1 MAVVDVRNLEGKT
14 VGQMELADDVF
25 AARVNPHVLHETV
38 RHYLA
43 SQRAGTHKT
52 KAKGEVSGAGRK
64 LWKQKGTGRARIGSI
79 RSPLWRHGGTVH
91 GPVPRKYGY
100 RLPRKMFLG
109 ALRSALSAKLADNK
123 LFVVENWQ
131 LDSHKTKPFRQ
142 ALTKLDEA
150 SRTLLLVDAVENVNL
165 ERASRNIEGVK
176 LVRSMSIQP
185 YDLLRHEALVLS
197 REAAEK
203 LSRGLSEME
212 APDGD
217 SRPVQIEPAR
227 PGEPAAKREKPEHA
241 AKHAAKSEHAKHKA
255 KPAAKSHAKKAK
267 AKPAAKKH
275 AKAKP
280 ARASE
285 PKAKKDKD

>member
-1 MAVVDVRNLEGKT
+1 MAVLDVKNLDGKT
-14 VGQMELADDVF
+14 VGKIELADDVF

-52 KAKGEVSGAGRK
+52 KQKSEVSGSGRK

-91 GPVPRKYGY
+91 GPVPRSYAY
-100 RLPRKMFLG
+100 RIPRKVFLG
-109 ALRSALSAKLADNK
+109 ALRSALSAKFADNK
-123 LFVVENWQ
+123 LVVVDNWQ
-131 LDSHKTKPFRQ
+131 LESHKTKPFRQ
-142 ALTKLDEA
+142 TLTRLDDA
-150 SRTLLLVDAVENVNL
+150 SRTLLLVNGAENVNL

-176 LVRSMSIQP
+176 LVRTTAIEP

-203 LSRGLSEME
+203 LSRGLSES
-212 APDGD
+212 APAAV
-217 SRPVQIEPAR
+217 SSEPVQIQPAKA
-227 PGEPAAKREKPEHA
+227 PKAAKAEAAHGE
-241 AKHAAKSEHAKHKA
+241 AKHAAK
-255 KPAAKSHAKKAK
+255 KSATKKEK
-267 AKPAAKKH
+267 KPAAKKQ

-280 ARASE
+280 
-285 PKAKKDKD
+285 KGKKD

>member
-1 MAVVDVRNLEGKT
+1 MAVVDVRNLDGKT
-14 VGQMELADDVF
+14 VGQVDLADDVF

-109 ALRSALSAKLADNK
+109 ALRSALSAKFADNK

-142 ALTKLDEA
+142 ALTRLDEA
-150 SRTLLLVDAVENVNL
+150 SRSLLLVDAVENVNL

-176 LVRSMSIQP
+176 LVRSTAIQP

-212 APDGD
+212 APGGD
-217 SRPVQIEPAR
+217 SQTVQIAN
-227 PGEPAAKREKPEHA
+227 AAKSEKSAAKHVAKPEHA
-241 AKHAAKSEHAKHKA
+241 RH
-255 KPAAKSHAKKAK
+255 K

-275 AKAKP
+275 TKKAEKKPAAKKHAKP
-280 ARASE
+280 KS
-285 PKAKKDKD
+285 KKDKE